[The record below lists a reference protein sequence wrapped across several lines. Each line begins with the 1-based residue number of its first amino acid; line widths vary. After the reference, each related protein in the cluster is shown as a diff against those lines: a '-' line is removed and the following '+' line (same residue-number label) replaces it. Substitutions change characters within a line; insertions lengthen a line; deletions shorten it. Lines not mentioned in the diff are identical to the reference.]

1 MKSAPDC
8 LRVWNSSFLRYIL
21 HIYSVIRVT
30 ESVTCFMQWFSR
42 SGEVNSI
49 LNHPAVLRG
58 RSHVNMKYEQYWYLT
73 SCSGSQTFL
82 AWCIAVYYNVFSDHY
97 SDLFQTNM
105 SPPSSWGMRCK
116 SATSHDF
123 IMMMIMMIMN
133 ADKKIFC
140 PKTHCHIQQSSLSVH
155 TNCASTRDFFQ
166 FSRLLTWTGI

>member
-8 LRVWNSSFLRYIL
+8 LRVGNSSFLRGL
-21 HIYSVIRVT
+21 HIYSVMYET
-30 ESVTCFMQWFSR
+30 DSVTCFMQWFSR
-42 SGEVNSI
+42 CGEVNWI
-49 LNHPAVLRG
+49 LNHPALLRG

-82 AWCIAVYYNVFSDHY
+82 ASCIALYYNVFSDHY

-105 SPPSSWGMRCK
+105 LPPSSWGMRCK

-123 IMMMIMMIMN
+123 IMMMIMI

-140 PKTHCHIQQSSLSVH
+140 PKTHCQYSTKQS
-155 TNCASTRDFFQ
+155 
-166 FSRLLTWTGI
+166 